1 MDVKSSTCNYFGVEN
16 NDRDPKFEIG
26 DHVRAKR
33 YEKPIFKELHSTIHI
48 SKLIR
53 RRLVIKQLKN
63 TVQWTY
69 TIKELNV
76 KETAEMFYKKELQKK
91 TNQREFRIKKAIKI
105 NDDELYL
112 K

>member
-1 MDVKSSTCNYFGVEN
+1 MDVKPSTCNYFGVEN
-16 NDRDPKFEIG
+16 NDRDPKFGIG

-33 YEKPIFKELHSTIHI
+33 YEKPIFKELHS
-48 SKLIR
+48 KLIR

-63 TVQWTY
+63 TVQWIY

-91 TNQREFRIKKAIKI
+91 TNQREFRIKKAIKK

>member
-33 YEKPIFKELHSTIHI
+33 YEKPIFKELY
-48 SKLIR
+48 SKLIQ

-76 KETAEMFYKKELQKK
+76 RETAEMFYKKELQKK
-91 TNQREFRIKKAIKI
+91 QIKGSL
-105 NDDELYL
+105 EL
-112 K
+112 KKQ